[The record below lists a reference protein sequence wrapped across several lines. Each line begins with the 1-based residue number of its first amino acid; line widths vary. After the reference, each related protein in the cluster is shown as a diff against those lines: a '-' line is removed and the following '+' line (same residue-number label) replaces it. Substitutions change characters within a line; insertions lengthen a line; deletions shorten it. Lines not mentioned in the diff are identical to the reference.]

1 MSRCVFHKHI
11 KISVIFDVVLW
22 LIIMALYPRQI
33 WTFSSDAGCT
43 FCLLFAIRHYTFTV
57 LQCDIEHATLE
68 FHNATLKF
76 DSTTLLFYATFQLR
90 IFNLT
95 PAIRHA

>member
-33 WTFSSDAGCT
+33 WTFSSDAGRT
-43 FCLLFAIRHYTFTV
+43 FCLLFAIGHYTFTV

-68 FHNATLKF
+68 FHNATLF
-76 DSTTLLFYATFQLR
+76 FYARFQLG
-90 IFNLT
+90 IFNFT